1 MTAMEMDLMT
11 MEMRNRGAEILT
23 RSDLDNYAYYLMCG
37 LNAIGRRELANQL
50 QNLYDEMESVSTYEI
65 YKIGTFRQEVDDNGS
80 SYDKGRYSAIK

>member
-65 YKIGTFRQEVDDNGS
+65 YKIGTFR
-80 SYDKGRYSAIK
+80 

>member
-23 RSDLDNYAYYLMCG
+23 RSDLDKYAYYLMCG

-65 YKIGTFRQEVDDNGS
+65 YKIGTYR
-80 SYDKGRYSAIK
+80 